1 MGESLPKSGADAEGE
16 KRPFLQHL
24 GELRRRLIFCAVALI
39 AGMMISYFL
48 YDALILNFLRG
59 PLDAL
64 SGKEGNPF
72 AVNNPLLTLLKS
84 SSGNRLAELNL
95 DLHYIGP
102 LEAFLVKLK
111 ASFYAG
117 FILASPV
124 IFYQLW
130 KFLSVGLKKRER
142 RAFLFYFPI
151 SILLFLVGILLA
163 YFVMLPTGLYF
174 LIVVAGGNLKPML
187 TISQYTSLA
196 ISLSLVF
203 GIVFE
208 LPLVILFLTR
218 IGIVSPELLAEKR
231 KYAFVL
237 IFVASAFFTPPD
249 VFTQLMMGIPGIALY
264 EVSIWL
270 SRVVSRRRKTA
281 AELA

>member
-1 MGESLPKSGADAEGE
+1 MGADVEDE
-16 KRPFLQHL
+16 KKPFFQHL
-24 GELRRRLIFCAVALI
+24 GELRKRLIFCGVAVI
-39 AGMMISYFL
+39 VGMMISYFL
-48 YDALILNFLRG
+48 YDALILDLLRA

-64 SGKEGNPF
+64 TGKEGNPF
-72 AVNNPLLTLLKS
+72 AVGNPLLTFLKS
-84 SSGNRLAELNL
+84 SNNRLAELDL

-111 ASFYAG
+111 VSFYAG
-117 FILASPV
+117 FVLASPV
-124 IFYQLW
+124 VFYQVW
-130 KFLSVGLKKRER
+130 KFMSVGLKEKER

-151 SILLFLVGILLA
+151 SILLFLAGILLA

-174 LIVVAGGNLKPML
+174 LIAVAGSSLKPML
-187 TISQYTSLA
+187 TISQYTSL
-196 ISLSLVF
+196 IVSLSLVF

-208 LPLVILFLTR
+208 LPLVVLFLTK
-218 IGIVSPELLAEKR
+218 IGIVTPVLLAEKR

-237 IFVASAFFTPPD
+237 IFVASALFTPPD
-249 VFTQLMMGIPGIALY
+249 VFTQLMMGIPGVALY

-270 SRVVSRRRKTA
+270 SKVVSRRQKRA

>member
-1 MGESLPKSGADAEGE
+1 MVDE

-24 GELRRRLIFCAVALI
+24 GELRRRLIFCAVAVI
-39 AGMMISYFL
+39 AGMMVSYFF
-48 YDALILNFLRG
+48 YDALILNLLRG
-59 PLDAL
+59 PLDVL
-64 SGKEGNPF
+64 SGREGNPF
-72 AVNNPLLTLLKS
+72 AISNPLLTFLKS
-84 SSGNRLAELNL
+84 SSDRLGKLDL

-117 FILASPV
+117 FVLASPLV
-124 IFYQLW
+124 FYQLW
-130 KFLSVGLKKRER
+130 KFMSVGLKEKER
-142 RAFLFYFPI
+142 KAFLFYFPI
-151 SILLFLVGILLA
+151 SILLFLAGVLLA

-174 LIVVAGGNLKPML
+174 LIAVAGGSLKPML

-196 ISLSLVF
+196 ILLSLVF

-208 LPLVILFLTR
+208 LPLVVLFLTR
-218 IGIVSPELLAEKR
+218 IGIVSPEFLAEKR

-237 IFVASAFFTPPD
+237 IFIASAFFTPPD

-270 SRVVSRRRKTA
+270 SRVGSKRRGRTL
-281 AELA
+281 EST

>member
-1 MGESLPKSGADAEGE
+1 LPEFGADAVGE
-16 KRPFLQHL
+16 ERPFFEHL
-24 GELRRRLIFCAVALI
+24 GELRKRVVVCAIAVI

-48 YDALILNFLRG
+48 YDALILDLLRG

-64 SGKEGNPF
+64 RGKEGNPF
-72 AVNNPLLTLLKS
+72 AVGNPLLSFLKS
-84 SSGNRLAELNL
+84 SRDRLPEL

-117 FILASPV
+117 FILASPIV
-124 IFYQLW
+124 FYELW
-130 KFLSVGLKKRER
+130 KFLSVGLKEKER
-142 RAFLFYFPI
+142 RAFLFYLPI
-151 SILLFLVGILLA
+151 SVLLFLGGILLA

-174 LIVVAGGNLKPML
+174 LIAVAGSGLKPML
-187 TISQYTSLA
+187 TISQYTTLVVM
-196 ISLSLVF
+196 LSLVF

-208 LPLVILFLTR
+208 IPLIVLFLTK
-218 IGIVSPELLAEKR
+218 IGIVSPQLLAEKR
-231 KYAFVL
+231 KYAIVL
-237 IFVASAFFTPPD
+237 IFVVSAFFTPPD
-249 VFTQLMMGIPGIALY
+249 VFTQLMMGIPGVALY

-270 SRVVSRRRKTA
+270 SKVASRRQKRA